1 MTFLNLLLK
10 KSLIFFIGLGLLGLF
25 PAKIIAQDTGW
36 VIEDFNADIHIN
48 TDTSVD
54 ITETIQVDFG
64 NLDKHGIFRYIPVK
78 YKTKLGNTLNIKFKL
93 VNITD
98 ASGKNYQVATSYE
111 SDNVKLKIGDPD
123 STLSGPQI
131 YIIRYRVNQVIT
143 TPNQNAEFYWN
154 VTGTGWPVPITHSSA
169 TITAPDNS
177 LLDEICFTGY
187 FGSTFSDC
195 ISAHELNTAKFSAD
209 DLGANAGLTIAVAL
223 DKSAF
228 IFPPLTT
235 KLWWLI
241 KDNWLYLLPLFTF
254 ILMLRWYWI
263 RGRDKQYRHLF
274 SATNGVE
281 PVPLFEKMSVM
292 NIYGPPKDLSP
303 GEVGVLVDEKVHMQ
317 DITATIIDLARRGYF
332 SITDVPAKGLF
343 GKPDYELALADKDES
358 ELKPYEEEV
367 MDMLFGASRE
377 EKIKLS
383 KPASSAYQHLNQ
395 ARKKLYDHITK
406 LGYFNGNPDSVRL
419 KFVGLAIGLGL
430 FSLFLVSPILASAGL
445 GFSAYFGLVGS
456 ALVILSFAP
465 FMPAR
470 SAEGRKKLK
479 EIAGLRE
486 WIRLGAWREKI
497 HEKHNF
503 FEEVLPFAIAFG
515 LTEKFIQ
522 AFKDADIKDLSWYR
536 STGSFNG
543 SNFTRSL
550 NTFNHSVGSGVAST
564 RPKSSSWSSG
574 GSGFSGGSSGGGG
587 GGGGGGSW

>member
-1 MTFLNLLLK
+1 MRILKQVLFAFLLLAT
-10 KSLIFFIGLGLLGLF
+10 SYLLL
-25 PAKIIAQDTGW
+25 ATRVLAQDTGW
-36 VIEDFNADIHIN
+36 VIDNFVSDIKIHP
-48 TDTSVD
+48 DTSVD
-54 ITETIQVDFG
+54 ITETIDVDFG
-64 NLDKHGIFRYIPVK
+64 SLQKHGIYRYIPVK
-78 YKTKLGNTLNIKFKL
+78 YKTRLGNTLNINFKL
-93 VNITD
+93 LSVN
-98 ASGKNYQVATSYE
+98 GQVTTTYE
-111 SDNVKLKIGDPD
+111 SDNVKLKIGNPD
-123 STLSGPQI
+123 KTLSGKQTYVI
-131 YIIRYRVNQVIT
+131 KYQVNQVIT
-143 TPNQNAEFYWN
+143 TPGENAEFYWN
-154 VTGTGWPVPITHSSA
+154 VTGTDWPVPIERATA
-169 TITAPDNS
+169 TITGPPI
-177 LLDEICFTGY
+177 LDSICYSGY
-187 FGSTFSDC
+187 FGSTTQCS
-195 ISAHELNTAKFSAD
+195 NYTAINLKP
-209 DLGANAGLTIAVAL
+209 GEGLTIAVAL
-223 DKSAF
+223 DKNYF
-228 IFPPLTT
+228 HFPSLAT
-235 KLWWLI
+235 KLWWLV
-241 KDNWLYLLPLFTF
+241 KDNWLYLLPLLTF
-254 ILMLRWYWI
+254 IFMLRWYWT

-292 NIYGPPKDLSP
+292 NIYGPPQDLSP

-332 SITDVPAKGLF
+332 TITDLPAKGLF
-343 GKPDYELALADKDES
+343 GKPDYELKLTGKDETD
-358 ELKPYEEEV
+358 LKPYEEEI
-367 MDMLFGASRE
+367 MDMLFGVTRDDS
-377 EKIKLS
+377 IKLS
-383 KPASSAYQHLNQ
+383 KPSGSAYQHLDQ
-395 ARKKLYDHITK
+395 ARKKLYEHITQ
-406 LGYFNGNPDSVRL
+406 LGYFNGNPESIRI
-419 KFVGLAIGLGL
+419 KFIGLAVAIGAI
-430 FSLFLVSPILASAGL
+430 SLFFVSPVLASLGF

-456 ALVILSFAP
+456 ALVMLAFAP

-536 STGSFNG
+536 STSAFNG
-543 SNFTRSL
+543 NNFTRSL